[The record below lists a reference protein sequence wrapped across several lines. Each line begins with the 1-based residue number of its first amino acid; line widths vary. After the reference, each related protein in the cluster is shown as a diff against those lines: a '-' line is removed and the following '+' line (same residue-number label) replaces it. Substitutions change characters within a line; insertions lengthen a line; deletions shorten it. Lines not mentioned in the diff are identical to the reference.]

1 MAKKEHEET
10 ISVELTTED
19 MEDVTGGVA
28 ADQIAGDGDNYFTD
42 GDFRATVQC
51 SCDK

>member
-1 MAKKEHEET
+1 MTEKNET
-10 ISVELTTED
+10 LSVELTDNE
-19 MEDVTGGVA
+19 MEEVAGGGV